1 MIDCQKLKTIVAQ
14 QVVIHIVATSQSQ
27 TQTIKLLVIS
37 VGVKGINVQ
46 NVRHLF
52 KHKEAMKMNRNHTR
66 MYSIEV
72 ETEVIVVD
80 ITKEVTEVKVEEQV
94 FLVARK
100 S

>member
-1 MIDCQKLKTIVAQ
+1 
-14 QVVIHIVATSQSQ
+14 
-27 TQTIKLLVIS
+27 
-37 VGVKGINVQ
+37 
-46 NVRHLF
+46 
-52 KHKEAMKMNRNHTR
+52 

-80 ITKEVTEVKVEEQV
+80 ITKEVKGVKVEEQV

>member
-1 MIDCQKLKTIVAQ
+1 
-14 QVVIHIVATSQSQ
+14 
-27 TQTIKLLVIS
+27 
-37 VGVKGINVQ
+37 
-46 NVRHLF
+46 
-52 KHKEAMKMNRNHTR
+52 MKMNRNHTR